1 MEAGLI
7 ACSMDFLPLFLVG
20 NVTPPPEIFES
31 FFPFVMC
38 SYIVGRSI
46 KLVSEFPMI
55 FLACCYKERQLRQ
68 HLVIIAPSLK
78 PLRVRVMMIQL
89 LSSVS
94 LSFELILLR
103 FMFISIIYHMSAC
116 CLLFVQLTQQ
126 LLVLLCTSFRSHRE
140 VSWCERRKES
150 ERKREKRFLG
160 RRERELET
168 EQQRTKTTQ
177 ISNKPQ
183 TSNCCNVQ
191 RWCFTTCISL

>member
-1 MEAGLI
+1 MKAFHGSRNPIPNTVNPHRTINAPLRLFV
-7 ACSMDFLPLFLVG
+7 CVRVPLFISSTTAG
-20 NVTPPPEIFES
+20 TCNDDS
-31 FFPFVMC
+31 
-38 SYIVGRSI
+38 
-46 KLVSEFPMI
+46 
-55 FLACCYKERQLRQ
+55 AA
-68 HLVIIAPSLK
+68 IA
-78 PLRVRVMMIQL
+78 
-89 LSSVS
+89 SVS

-103 FMFISIIYHMSAC
+103 FMFISIICHMSAC

-183 TSNCCNVQ
+183 TSNCPSNILMAWERSSV
-191 RWCFTTCISL
+191 S